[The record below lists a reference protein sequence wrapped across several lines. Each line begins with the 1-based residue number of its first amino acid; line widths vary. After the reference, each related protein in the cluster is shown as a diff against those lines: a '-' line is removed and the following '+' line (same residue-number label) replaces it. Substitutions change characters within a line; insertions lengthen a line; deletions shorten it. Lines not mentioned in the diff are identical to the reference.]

1 MKTLIIDKLPHL
13 FLCQGDK
20 DLDFKSI
27 PCLPVNKN
35 YVIMKWIAWH
45 YPSHPWGGGGGGDPE
60 ISNDWYVTE

>member
-20 DLDFKSI
+20 NLISRVSPAYQWTKIMWLWSELPGITPVI
-27 PCLPVNKN
+27 PEGV
-35 YVIMKWIAWH
+35 
-45 YPSHPWGGGGGGDPE
+45 GGEDPE